1 MVSSGLWEEMKE
13 VVIWLVGTLALG
25 FLTML
30 SWIGN
35 REMRKIDSM
44 QKDWIGRE
52 EVERRLYERN
62 REHDDKLEKIHN
74 RVDAIYTMLA
84 NRRDQ

>member
-1 MVSSGLWEEMKE
+1 MVSSGLWEEMKDI
-13 VVIWLVGTLALG
+13 VVWLVGTLALG

-35 REMRKIDSM
+35 REMRKIDRM
-44 QKDWIGRE
+44 QNDWIGRE
-52 EVERRLYERN
+52 EVERRLTERN